1 MQVTEFF
8 ISIESIILGFGI
20 ARLIHGASHIFSK
33 DKSYILTSVIWFS
46 IWLHILLS
54 FWSDT
59 NMIQLEKHLDF
70 LWFCNRVIYYG
81 VVFFMCDLLAPHDV
95 ENITSF
101 EQHFKN
107 IKQKYFLGW
116 FFTAILMFSGIP
128 YFWDTQV
135 MDKESLLLF
144 LYFGI
149 IPITIFTII
158 GFLSNNK
165 ILIQISIYGMLLT
178 QIFNSLGTFMQ
189 QRNFI
194 S

>member
-1 MQVTEFF
+1 MLKCISCKTEINPLRLKALPNTKVCVKCSTTEQV
-8 ISIESIILGFGI
+8 GCV
-20 ARLIHGASHIFSK
+20 
-33 DKSYILTSVIWFS
+33 D
-46 IWLHILLS
+46 
-54 FWSDT
+54 
-59 NMIQLEKHLDF
+59 
-70 LWFCNRVIYYG
+70 
-81 VVFFMCDLLAPHDV
+81 
-95 ENITSF
+95 ITY
-101 EQHFKN
+101 HKTGN
-107 IKQKYFLGW
+107 TI
-116 FFTAILMFSGIP
+116 
-128 YFWDTQV
+128 QV